1 VPSIPT
7 LQFLGRN
14 CSKEEYRVLSGFHE
28 ALRKSRHDSPGL
40 KNFNQYLVAG
50 ALMSAEMVN
59 MPIDISA
66 LSAYTNLQRSSLYKT
81 LAKMEKENLIE
92 LYTIDGDKKR
102 KYVRGTK
109 ILMDQYI
116 NLLEQTKNLIDLTS
130 KRLE

>member
-1 VPSIPT
+1 
-7 LQFLGRN
+7 
-14 CSKEEYRVLSGFHE
+14 
-28 ALRKSRHDSPGL
+28 
-40 KNFNQYLVAG
+40 
-50 ALMSAEMVN
+50 MSAEMVN

>member
-1 VPSIPT
+1 
-7 LQFLGRN
+7 
-14 CSKEEYRVLSGFHE
+14 
-28 ALRKSRHDSPGL
+28 
-40 KNFNQYLVAG
+40 
-50 ALMSAEMVN
+50 MSAEMVN
-59 MPIDISA
+59 LPIDISA

-81 LAKMEKENLIE
+81 LAKMEHEKLIE

-109 ILMDQYI
+109 TLMDQYI